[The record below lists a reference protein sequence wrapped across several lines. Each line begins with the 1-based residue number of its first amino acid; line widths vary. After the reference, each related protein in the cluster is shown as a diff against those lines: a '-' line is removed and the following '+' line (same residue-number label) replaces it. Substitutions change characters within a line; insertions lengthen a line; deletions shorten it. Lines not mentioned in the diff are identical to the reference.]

1 VTPYVW
7 LSLFP
12 EKIKKFQG
20 KEEKNG
26 TSMPALDGSLSIF
39 CLPFIISLHFNKP
52 GKRGDRT
59 YFLLFPCLHD
69 SSFNFPSV
77 KLINSLTKKLY
88 GRVYILCK
96 IVRHLPD
103 QEKFSSFI
111 DIKA

>member
-52 GKRGDRT
+52 GKIGDKDILFTVSMPPR
-59 YFLLFPCLHD
+59 FLLYFSICKTNKF
-69 SSFNFPSV
+69 FN
-77 KLINSLTKKLY
+77 
-88 GRVYILCK
+88 
-96 IVRHLPD
+96 
-103 QEKFSSFI
+103 
-111 DIKA
+111 

>member
-1 VTPYVW
+1 MERRGKKLRVTSYVW
-7 LSLFP
+7 LSLFS

-59 YFLLFPCLHD
+59 YFLLFPCLRD
-69 SSFNFPSV
+69 SSFTLPST
-77 KLINSLTKKLY
+77 KLINSLTKKLH
-88 GRVYILCK
+88 GRVY
-96 IVRHLPD
+96 
-103 QEKFSSFI
+103 SF
-111 DIKA
+111 